1 MIFIIIQQVLESAK
15 PLFEIKN
22 TNPYNLFEKKPNY
35 IQFFKYKNNYI
46 MEGYFLND
54 ENNFLKQMIILDSLS
69 YFKIV
74 KNYSRN
80 QSFLIH
86 YLTSQAL
93 ISYIFYSDFANVIEI
108 PENFVKPLRVYFP
121 IIWTGFSYGLSLKF
135 SPITSSMVYSSTSCA
150 IVSYLKNYLV
160 LDIYDRIVW
169 SMIENNFC
177 FITSY
182 YIKPKI
188 PNITRGIFLT
198 LLFYY
203 NYYGF
208 NNKLFD
214 INGSFN
220 SSLINALNLFLSY
233 FERKTTN
240 GDVFFEGFSSF
251 SFGYSSYNLTKN
263 FKYSAIAS
271 NFGYLT
277 GFFLSQKNDLSL
289 SKSFAIIISTL
300 IFTYTISGTLTNYE
314 KEVYNFLPVIL
325 YLDYFLF
332 SKIKI

>member
-1 MIFIIIQQVLESAK
+1 MIFIIIQQVLEGAK

-46 MEGYFLND
+46 MEGYFFND
-54 ENNFLKQMIILDSLS
+54 ENHFLKQLIILDSLS

-74 KNYSRN
+74 QNYSRK

-108 PENFVKPLRVYFP
+108 PESFVKPLRVYFP
-121 IIWTGFSYGLSLKF
+121 LIWTSFSYILSLKF

-150 IVSYLKNYLV
+150 IISYLKNYLV

-188 PNITRGIFLT
+188 PNITRGIFLIF
-198 LLFYY
+198 LFYY
-203 NYYGF
+203 NYYSF
-208 NNKLFD
+208 ENNLFD
-214 INGSFN
+214 IKSSFN

-233 FERKTTN
+233 FERKSTN

-251 SFGYSSYNLTKN
+251 SFGYSFYNLTKN
-263 FKYSAIAS
+263 YRYSAIAS
-271 NFGYLT
+271 NLGYLT
-277 GFFLSQKNDLSL
+277 GFILSQKNDLSL
-289 SKSFAIIISTL
+289 SKSLAIIISTL
-300 IFTYTISGTLTNYE
+300 IFTYTISGTLSNYE

>member
-15 PLFEIKN
+15 PLSQIRN

-54 ENNFLKQMIILDSLS
+54 ENNFFKQLIILDSLS

-74 KNYSRN
+74 QNYSKE

-93 ISYIFYSDFANVIEI
+93 ISYIFYSDFAKVIEI
-108 PENFVKPLRVYFP
+108 PESFVKPLRVYFP
-121 IIWTGFSYGLSLKF
+121 IIWTSFSYVLSLKF

-150 IVSYLKNYLV
+150 VISYLKNYLI
-160 LDIYDRIVW
+160 LDIYDRIIW

-177 FITSY
+177 FISSY
-182 YIKPKI
+182 YLKPKI
-188 PNITRGIFLT
+188 PNITRGIFLA

-203 NYYGF
+203 NYYSF
-208 NNKLFD
+208 ENNLFD
-214 INGSFN
+214 MKSSLN
-220 SSLINALNLFLSY
+220 SSLINALNLFFSSI
-233 FERKTTN
+233 EKNSTN

-251 SFGYSSYNLTKN
+251 SFGYSFYNLTKN
-263 FKYSAIAS
+263 YKYSAIAS
-271 NFGYLT
+271 DFGYFT
-277 GFFLSQKNDLSL
+277 GFILSQKNNLSL

-300 IFTYTISGTLTNYE
+300 ILTYTISGTLSNYE
-314 KEVYNFLPVIL
+314 KEVYNFLPIFL
-325 YLDYFLF
+325 YLNYFLF
-332 SKIKI
+332 NKSF